1 MKLNIFWRMAI
12 GFLIAV
18 LLVVIISS
26 HSIYKLTQL
35 NRITNS
41 ILTID
46 QPSIETEK
54 KMIDSLLSQVRNEQK
69 YLITKD
75 KAFYELFQSHKAEF
89 IAYLNQ
95 LNILLDSSEENILK
109 NKVKDLYFLYIQFI
123 EKDINSLNNDSFSE
137 NQYERE
143 KNTII
148 DRITRSIDKLVV
160 FSQSTINNKVKY
172 SREIGGRAALV
183 AESMAI
189 ISLILGILL
198 SFYITRSINNPLKKL
213 EAQTRNIADGK
224 FDSKIEISSPIELS
238 KLANS
243 FNQMCDELRKLD
255 EMKSGF
261 ISHISHELRT
271 PLTSINEA
279 NNLLIDE
286 IAGKITEKQKRLLE
300 IIKQD
305 SNKLIKLINELLD
318 LSKMEAGMM
327 DYNLV
332 KVDIPKL
339 IEQCISDI
347 KLLTKKKNIQ
357 ILSSLERSIPLI
369 EIDIDKIQQVINNL
383 LSNAA
388 KFTPEKGII
397 NVNAKLVKINKY
409 NNKFKD
415 GLFLQVSISDTGVGI
430 PQGYLNKVFDRFQQ
444 INPTLNS
451 SIKGTGLGLSITK
464 HIIEAHKGK
473 IWVKSQLGKGST
485 FTFILPVNEKTTT
498 DYIGNKMEKKL

>member
-1 MKLNIFWRMAI
+1 MKLNIFWRMVI
-12 GFLIAV
+12 GFLVAV

-26 HSIYKLTQL
+26 YSIFKLTQL
-35 NRITNS
+35 NRITDS

-54 KMIDSLLSQVRNEQK
+54 KMIGSLLSQVRNYQK

-75 KAFYELFQSHKAEF
+75 EAFYELFQSHKAEF
-89 IAYLNQ
+89 ITYINQ
-95 LNILLDSSEENILK
+95 LNILLDSSKKNRLK
-109 NKVKDLYFLYIQFI
+109 AKVKNLYFKYNQFI
-123 EKDINSLNNDSFSE
+123 IKEINSLNNESFFE
-137 NQYERE
+137 NQYEKE
-143 KNTII
+143 MNKIV
-148 DRITRSIDKLVV
+148 DQITRIINELIML
-160 FSQSTINNKVKY
+160 SQSTINNKVKY
-172 SREIGGRAALV
+172 SKEIGGRAALI

-198 SFYITRSINNPLKKL
+198 SFFITRSINNPLKKL
-213 EAQTRNIADGK
+213 EAQTKNIADGD
-224 FDSKIEISSPIELS
+224 FDSKIEINSPVELS

-255 EMKSGF
+255 EIKTGF

-286 IAGKITEKQKRLLE
+286 IPGEITEKQKRLLK
-300 IIKQD
+300 IIKQGN
-305 SNKLIKLINELLD
+305 NKLINLINELLD

-327 DYNLV
+327 NYNLV
-332 KVDIPKL
+332 KADISKL
-339 IEQCISDI
+339 IDQGISDI
-347 KLLTKKKNIQ
+347 KILTRKKEIQ
-357 ILSSLERSIPLI
+357 INSSMEKGIPSI

-388 KFTPEKGII
+388 KFTPERGII
-397 NVNAKLVKINKY
+397 NVNAKLIKIKKNRLKE
-409 NNKFKD
+409 
-415 GLFLQVSISDTGVGI
+415 GHFLHVSVSDTGIGI
-430 PQGYLNKVFDRFQQ
+430 PQEYLNKIFDKFQQ

-451 SIKGTGLGLSITK
+451 AIKGTGLGLSITK

-473 IWVKSQLGKGST
+473 IWVKSQLGEGST
-485 FTFILPVNEKTTT
+485 FTFILPVNERSKT
-498 DYIGNKMEKKL
+498 DYIGNKKEKKL

>member
-1 MKLNIFWRMAI
+1 MKLNIFWRMVI
-12 GFLIAV
+12 GFLVAV

-26 HSIYKLTQL
+26 YSIFKLTQL
-35 NRITNS
+35 NRITDS

-54 KMIDSLLSQVRNEQK
+54 KMIGSLLSQVRNYQK

-75 KAFYELFQSHKAEF
+75 EAFYELFQSHKAEF
-89 IAYLNQ
+89 ITYINQ
-95 LNILLDSSEENILK
+95 LNILLDSSKKNRLK
-109 NKVKDLYFLYIQFI
+109 AKVKNLYFKYNQFI
-123 EKDINSLNNDSFSE
+123 IKEINSLNNESFFE
-137 NQYERE
+137 NQYEKE
-143 KNTII
+143 MNKIV
-148 DRITRSIDKLVV
+148 DQITRIINELIML
-160 FSQSTINNKVKY
+160 SQSTINNKVKY
-172 SREIGGRAALV
+172 SKEIGGRAALI

-213 EAQTRNIADGK
+213 EAQTKNIADGD
-224 FDSKIEISSPIELS
+224 FDSKIEINSPVELS

-255 EMKSGF
+255 EIKTGF

-286 IAGKITEKQKRLLE
+286 IPGEITEKQKRLLK
-300 IIKQD
+300 IIKQGN
-305 SNKLIKLINELLD
+305 NKLINLINELLD

-327 DYNLV
+327 NYNLV
-332 KVDIPKL
+332 KADISKL
-339 IEQCISDI
+339 IDQGISDI
-347 KLLTKKKNIQ
+347 KILTRKKEIQ
-357 ILSSLERSIPLI
+357 INSSMEKGIPSI

-388 KFTPEKGII
+388 KFTPERGII
-397 NVNAKLVKINKY
+397 NVNAKLIKIKKNRLKE
-409 NNKFKD
+409 
-415 GLFLQVSISDTGVGI
+415 GHFLHVSVSDTGIGI
-430 PQGYLNKVFDRFQQ
+430 PQEYLNKIFDKFQQ

-451 SIKGTGLGLSITK
+451 AIKGTGLGLSITK

-473 IWVKSQLGKGST
+473 IWVKSQLGEGST
-485 FTFILPVNEKTTT
+485 FTFILPVNERSKT
-498 DYIGNKMEKKL
+498 DYIGNKKEKKL